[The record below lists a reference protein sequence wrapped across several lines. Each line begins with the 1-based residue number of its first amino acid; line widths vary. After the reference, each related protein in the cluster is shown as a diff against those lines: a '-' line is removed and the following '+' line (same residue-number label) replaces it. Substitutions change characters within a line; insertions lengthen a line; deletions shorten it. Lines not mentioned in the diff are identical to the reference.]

1 MIAAAYNAKLVVYGP
16 EPLLKMFPTDDPTII
31 ANYANFGH
39 IPYGQSLVSSLFLT
53 NSSLINQYTT

>member
-16 EPLLKMFPTDDPTII
+16 EPLLKMFPTDDPTIL

-39 IPYGQSLVSSLFLT
+39 IPYGQSLVSPIIIK
-53 NSSLINQYTT
+53 SSLTM